1 MESETRVQLLELV
14 AFSAENRRPLF
25 RKMLQFPSP
34 ACGNAVMMAPVRERE
49 EIMAPFL
56 RNQWYTAATS
66 AELALKPLARTI
78 CSEPLVL
85 FRGMDGKVAALT
97 DRCPHRKAPLS
108 SGEVVGNDI
117 QCGYHGIRFAADGAC
132 THVPGDAQVGR
143 NFHARSFAVSE
154 QHGLIFIWLG
164 EASLADPS
172 LIPDF
177 GENVRP
183 GWTGVHG
190 LLHVNGN
197 YQLLI
202 DNILDLTHVVF
213 VHKTTLAGG
222 GVTET
227 PLEVEIEG
235 DVVRAQRLMRDV
247 DTAPIYKAARNLHGK
262 IDRWQFLEFRPP
274 VYARITLGAREAGSE
289 LPFGTPTHIVLN
301 SFTPETERSTHYFWS
316 TVRSWGLDDANVSK
330 IYKDMT
336 DLAFAEDARIVEQQQ
351 LLIDSDTSGAPLV
364 SLAFDR
370 AALGARRII
379 KRKLDEEAA
388 AQTRST
394 PALPQAAHAEA

>member
-1 MESETRVQLLELV
+1 M
-14 AFSAENRRPLF
+14 
-25 RKMLQFPSP
+25 
-34 ACGNAVMMAPVRERE
+34 G
-49 EIMAPFL
+49 PFL

-66 AELALKPLARTI
+66 AELGDKPLARTI
-78 CSEPLVL
+78 CDEPLVL
-85 FRGMDGKVAALT
+85 FRTADAGVAALS

-117 QCGYHGIRFAADGAC
+117 QCGYHGLRFAADGAC
-132 THVPGDAQVGR
+132 THVPGNALVSRGFR
-143 NFHARSFAVSE
+143 ARSFPVRE
-154 QHGLIFIWLG
+154 MHGLVFVWPG
-164 EASLADPS
+164 EMLADPT

-177 GENVRP
+177 SENVKP

-190 LLHVNGN
+190 TLHVKAN

-222 GVTET
+222 GVAET
-227 PLEVEIEG
+227 PLEVDIDG
-235 DVVRAQRLMRDV
+235 DIVRAQRLMRDV

-274 VYARITLGAREAGSE
+274 IYARITLGAREAGSE
-289 LPFGTPTHIVLN
+289 VPFGTPTHVVLN
-301 SFTPETERSTHYFWS
+301 SFTPETERTTHYFWS
-316 TVRSWGLDDANVSK
+316 TVRSWGLDDDNVSR
-330 IYKDMT
+330 IYKEMT

-351 LLIDSDTSGAPLV
+351 RLIDSDASGAPLV

-370 AALGARRII
+370 AGVGARRII
-379 KRKLDEEAA
+379 KRKLEEEDAA
-388 AQTRST
+388 AASAQRA
-394 PALPQAAHAEA
+394 PARA

>member
-1 MESETRVQLLELV
+1 M
-14 AFSAENRRPLF
+14 
-25 RKMLQFPSP
+25 
-34 ACGNAVMMAPVRERE
+34 G
-49 EIMAPFL
+49 PFL

-66 AELALKPLARTI
+66 AELGEKPVARTI
-78 CSEPLVL
+78 CNEPIVI
-85 FRGMDGKVAALT
+85 FRGADGLVAALT

-117 QCGYHGIRFAADGAC
+117 QCGYHGIRFARDGAC
-132 THVPGDAQVGR
+132 THVPGSVVIG
-143 NFHARSFAVSE
+143 RSFRAKSYPVRE
-154 QHGLIFIWLG
+154 IHGLVFVWLG
-164 EASLADPS
+164 EAIPDDA

-177 GENVRP
+177 SENVKP
-183 GWTGVHG
+183 DWTGVHG
-190 LLHVNGN
+190 TLYVKGN

-222 GVTET
+222 GVAET
-227 PLEVEIEG
+227 PLEVEVRG
-235 DVVRAQRLMRDV
+235 DLVRAQRLMRDV
-247 DTAPIYKAARNLHGK
+247 DTAPIYRAARNLHGK

-274 VYARITLGAREAGSE
+274 IYARITLGAREAGSD
-289 LPFGTPTHIVLN
+289 LPFGTPTHVVLN
-301 SFTPETERSTHYFWS
+301 SFTPETERTTHYFWS

-351 LLIDSDTSGAPLV
+351 QLIDSDTSGAPLV

-370 AALGARRII
+370 AGVAARRII
-379 KRKLDEEAA
+379 AQKLEAEAA
-388 AQTRST
+388 A
-394 PALPQAAHAEA
+394 LAAKTSPRAFAGSADAAAR

>member
-1 MESETRVQLLELV
+1 M
-14 AFSAENRRPLF
+14 
-25 RKMLQFPSP
+25 
-34 ACGNAVMMAPVRERE
+34 G
-49 EIMAPFL
+49 PFL

-66 AELALKPLARTI
+66 AEVGVKPVARTI
-78 CSEPLVL
+78 CSEPMVL
-85 FRGMDGKVAALT
+85 FRGEDGVAAALT

-108 SGEVVGNDI
+108 AGEVVGNDI
-117 QCGYHGIRFAADGAC
+117 QCGYHGIRFGRDGAC
-132 THVPGDAQVGR
+132 THVPGNALVGR
-143 NFHARSFAVSE
+143 SFRAKSFPARE
-154 QHGLIFIWLG
+154 IHGLVFVWLG
-164 EASLADPS
+164 EAIPDKT

-177 GENVRP
+177 SENVKP

-190 LLHVNGN
+190 TLYVKAN

-222 GVTET
+222 GVAET
-227 PLEVEIEG
+227 PLEVEIKDE
-235 DVVRAQRLMRDV
+235 VVRAQRLMRNV
-247 DTAPIYKAARNLHGK
+247 DTAPIYKAACNLHGK

-274 VYARITLGAREAGSE
+274 IYARITLGARAAGSE

-316 TVRSWGLDDANVSK
+316 TVRSWGLDDENVSK

-336 DLAFAEDARIVEQQQ
+336 DLAFAEDAHIVELQQQ
-351 LLIDSDTSGAPLV
+351 LIDSDASGAPLV

-370 AALGARRII
+370 AGVGARRII
-379 KRKLDEEAA
+379 KRKLEEEAA
-388 AQTRST
+388 GST
-394 PALPQAAHAEA
+394 PLKSSPSLRGADATG

>member
-1 MESETRVQLLELV
+1 MGE
-14 AFSAENRRPLF
+14 
-25 RKMLQFPSP
+25 
-34 ACGNAVMMAPVRERE
+34 
-49 EIMAPFL
+49 FL

-66 AELALKPLARTI
+66 GEIGERPLPRTV
-78 CSEPLVL
+78 CNEPLVI
-85 FRGMDGKVAALT
+85 FRGCDGNVAVLT

-108 SGEVVGNDI
+108 SGDVVGNDI

-132 THVPGDAQVGR
+132 THVPGNAPIGR
-143 NFHARSFAVSE
+143 AFRARSFPVRE
-154 QHGLIFIWLG
+154 IHGLIFVWLG
-164 EASLADPS
+164 EPALADPT

-177 GENVRP
+177 SENAKP

-190 LLHVNGN
+190 TLHVKAN

-222 GVTET
+222 GVAET
-227 PLEVEIEG
+227 PLEVEIE
-235 DVVRAQRLMRDV
+235 DNVVRARRLMRNV

-262 IDRWQFLEFRPP
+262 IDRWQFLEFQPP
-274 VYARITLGAREAGSE
+274 IYARITLGAREAGSE

-301 SFTPETERSTHYFWS
+301 SFTPETARTTHYFWS

-336 DLAFAEDARIVEQQQ
+336 DLAFAEDARIVEAQQV
-351 LLIDSDTSGAPLV
+351 LIDSDTSGAPLV

-370 AALGARRII
+370 AGVGARRII
-379 KRKLDEEAA
+379 KRKLEEEAA
-388 AQTRST
+388 RSR
-394 PALPQAAHAEA
+394 PAPVQAHA

>member
-1 MESETRVQLLELV
+1 M
-14 AFSAENRRPLF
+14 
-25 RKMLQFPSP
+25 
-34 ACGNAVMMAPVRERE
+34 G
-49 EIMAPFL
+49 PFL

-66 AELALKPLARTI
+66 AELGEKPLARTI
-78 CSEPLVL
+78 CNEPLAL
-85 FRGMDGKVAALT
+85 FRGQGGRVAALT

-108 SGEVVGNDI
+108 SGEVVGGDI
-117 QCGYHGIRFAADGAC
+117 QCGYHGIRFAPDGAC
-132 THVPGDAQVGR
+132 THVPGNALIGR
-143 NFHARSFAVSE
+143 NFRARSFPVRE
-154 QHGLIFIWLG
+154 MHGLIFVWLG
-164 EASLADPS
+164 DASSADPS

-177 GENVRP
+177 SENAKA

-190 LLHVNGN
+190 TLYVKAN

-222 GVTET
+222 GVAET
-227 PLEVEIEG
+227 PLEIEIER
-235 DVVRAQRLMRDV
+235 DVVRAQRLMRNV

-274 VYARITLGAREAGSE
+274 IYARLTLGAREAGSE
-289 LPFGTPTHIVLN
+289 LAFGTPTHVVLN
-301 SFTPETERSTHYFWS
+301 SFTPETERTTHYFWS
-316 TVRSWGLDDANVSK
+316 TVRPWGLDDANVSK

-351 LLIDSDTSGAPLV
+351 QLIDSDTSGAPLV

-370 AALGARRII
+370 AGVGARRII
-379 KRKLDEEAA
+379 KRKLEEEAA
-388 AQTRST
+388 A
-394 PALPQAAHAEA
+394 PARALNPDRTAIGGADARA

>member
-1 MESETRVQLLELV
+1 
-14 AFSAENRRPLF
+14 
-25 RKMLQFPSP
+25 
-34 ACGNAVMMAPVRERE
+34 MARDDNGHWF
-49 EIMAPFL
+49 I

-66 AELALKPLARTI
+66 AELGEKPLARTV
-78 CSEPLVL
+78 CDEPLVI
-85 FRGMDGKVAALT
+85 FRGQDGNVAVLT

-108 SGEVVGNDI
+108 SGDVVGNDI

-132 THVPGDAQVGR
+132 THVPGDAPIGR
-143 NFHARSFAVSE
+143 NFRARSFPVRE
-154 QHGLIFIWLG
+154 VHGLIFVWLG
-164 EASLADPS
+164 ESSLADPA

-177 GENVRP
+177 SENVKP

-190 LLHVNGN
+190 TLYVRAN

-222 GVTET
+222 AVAET
-227 PLEVEIEG
+227 PLEVEIDG
-235 DVVRAQRLMRDV
+235 DVVRAQRLMRNV

-274 VYARITLGAREAGSE
+274 IYARITLGAREARSE
-289 LPFGTPTHIVLN
+289 VPFGTPTHIVLN
-301 SFTPETERSTHYFWS
+301 SFTPERERTTHYFWS
-316 TVRSWGLDDANVSK
+316 TVRSWGLDDAGVSK

-336 DLAFAEDARIVEQQQ
+336 DLAFAEDARIVESQQA
-351 LLIDSDTSGAPLV
+351 LIDSDTSGAPLV

-370 AALGARRII
+370 AGLGARRII
-379 KRKLDEEAA
+379 KRKLEEETA
-388 AQTRST
+388 AQAR
-394 PALPQAAHAEA
+394 PAPAQARG